1 MITLITAIPGSGK
14 TLYCLQSIK
23 KMADD
28 DNRQVYYF
36 GIPLTEEGKR
46 ILGWI
51 EMNDPHQWHLLPPLA
66 IVVIDESQ
74 YVFPVRR
81 SGTTVPVSVD
91 KFATHRHLG
100 IDIFLITQ
108 HPRLIDSFIRP
119 LVGRHYHLIRLFG
132 MSRSNLLRWE
142 SCQENPNARQ
152 AKADCLDKRTFQFPK
167 KVYAWYKSAEAH
179 TVKVR
184 LPKKLFLLGGV
195 LLFIALAVPYVFHS
209 LKGVGDKDH
218 QPQAS
223 AAPSSGGIMPG
234 APAAPSGPARVAP
247 LTPVEYAQARVPRMP
262 GAPDSAPVYDELA
275 KPRTFPRAAACV
287 ASARRCQCYTQQG
300 TPIDDLPEG
309 TCRQMVVRSWF
320 DPYRDETPLQQV
332 DRVEDPQRQL
342 QQPGEQPRRSQ
353 IAMMGNAQI
362 ARIDGGPPMQSDFGN
377 QPHR

>member
-14 TLYCLQSIK
+14 TLYTLQSIK
-23 KMADD
+23 QLADD
-28 DNRQVYYF
+28 ENRQVYCY
-36 GIPLTEEGKR
+36 GIPLTDEGR
-46 ILGWI
+46 RLLGWI
-51 EMNDPHQWHLLPPLA
+51 EMDDPHQWHLLPPLA

-81 SGTTVPVSVD
+81 SGTTIPVSVD

-108 HPRLIDSFIRP
+108 HPKLIDSFIRP

-152 AKADCLDKRTFQFPK
+152 AKADCLDKRTFHFPK

-195 LLFIALAVPYVFHS
+195 LLFIALAVPYAFHS

-218 QPQAS
+218 VQTAAS
-223 AAPSSGGIMPG
+223 SSGGMMPG
-234 APAAPSGPARVAP
+234 TPAAPAAPARAAP
-247 LTPVEYAQARVPRMP
+247 LTPVEYAQARIPRMP

-275 KPRTFPRAAACV
+275 RPRTFPRAAACL
-287 ASARRCQCYTQQG
+287 ASATRCQCYTQQG
-300 TPIDDLPEG
+300 TPILDLPDG
-309 TCRQMVVRSWF
+309 TCRQMVSRSWF

-332 DRVEDPQRQL
+332 DRVDDPQRQL
-342 QQPGEQPRRSQ
+342 LQQEQPRRSQ
-353 IAMMGNAQI
+353 IAMMGNAQ
-362 ARIDGGPPMQSDFGN
+362 AGRIDAGPAMQSDFGKS
-377 QPHR
+377 PHH